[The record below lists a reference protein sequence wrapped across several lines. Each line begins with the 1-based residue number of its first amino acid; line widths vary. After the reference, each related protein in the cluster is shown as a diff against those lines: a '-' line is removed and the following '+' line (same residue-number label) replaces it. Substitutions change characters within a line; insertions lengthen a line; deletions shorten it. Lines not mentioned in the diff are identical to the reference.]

1 VRRVSFRLPA
11 DDREN
16 LLDEL
21 MPLPPAPLVLAN
33 APPAVHAV
41 WRKRLPRAR
50 RLPRRR
56 RPPRAGSLSLPRRRR
71 APRAGSLS
79 LPRRRRPAAGSS
91 PPAAVRRVIASGLV
105 AVELR
110 AAIRACEAAG
120 FGVTR
125 RLDADGWAA
134 ALLERGGG

>member
-71 APRAGSLS
+71 
-79 LPRRRRPAAGSS
+79 PAAGSS